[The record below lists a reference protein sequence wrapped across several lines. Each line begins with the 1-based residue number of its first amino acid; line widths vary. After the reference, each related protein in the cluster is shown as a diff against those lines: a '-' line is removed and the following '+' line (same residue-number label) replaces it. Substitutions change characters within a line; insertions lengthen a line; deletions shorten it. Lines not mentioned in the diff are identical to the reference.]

1 MIPGRKYTVGSVAH
15 VLWSRRYL
23 IALAILIGGVASWNY
38 ARLLVNAYQS
48 QATILVLPQQVPQ
61 NFVRSTV
68 TQNLEEQLRGLRDTV
83 LSSDRIIGM
92 ATELRLYPELGTDAA
107 AILQRFQSRLGVQIA
122 RADVFHVVFVH
133 RDPASAA
140 AVANRVSKAFVEGGS
155 QARTGQAQETDRF
168 IEDQLDSTRARLAE
182 HEQRL
187 AAYRQTY
194 SGQLPTQMD
203 SNLQVIQNAQN
214 RLRSLDDSIRQDRD
228 QRLRTE
234 QALAAL
240 VAVDDEPPPADPGPD
255 IDFESV
261 PESALT
267 LRGRDALRQI
277 PVARATLEKME
288 LQLKSEHPDI
298 VRLKRVIAQLERRVA
313 TELGEGAL
321 GAAGARIDAVRA
333 RRVEQLKSE
342 VAELD
347 KRLAAKDAEHLQVR
361 DVIARYQQRVEM
373 MPTRETELTTL
384 MRDYDTLRE
393 TYRGLLTKKEETQM
407 AAELER
413 RQVGETMKII
423 EPARVPVGPFS
434 PNRPRIVLSGTLF
447 GLALAL
453 AFTVWREARDRT
465 IRTKAEILAGL
476 QLPVLA
482 QIPVITSAQELR
494 TAHRR
499 QTALIGVAVVLVAVG
514 FLILYMRF
522 VGGR

>member
-1 MIPGRKYTVGSVAH
+1 MIPGRKYTVGSIGHLV
-15 VLWSRRYL
+15 WSRRRL
-23 IALAILIGGVASWNY
+23 IVASILIGAVASWSY
-38 ARLLVNAYQS
+38 ARRLVDAYQS

-68 TQNLEEQLRGLRDTV
+68 TQDLEEQLRGLRESV
-83 LSSDRIIGM
+83 LSSDRIMQM
-92 ATELRLYPELGTDAA
+92 ATELSLYPELGSDAA
-107 AILQRFQSRLGVQIA
+107 AILQRFQSRLGIQIA
-122 RADVFHVVFVH
+122 RADAFRVMFVH
-133 RDPASAA
+133 RDPALAA
-140 AVANRVSKAFVEGGS
+140 AVTDRVSRAFVEGGR
-155 QARTGQAQETDRF
+155 QARTGLAQETDRF
-168 IEDQLDSTRARLAE
+168 IEDQLDSTRERLAE

-187 AAYRQTY
+187 AAYRQAY

-214 RLRSLDDSIRQDRD
+214 RLRALDDSIRVDRD
-228 QRLRTE
+228 QKLRTD

-240 VAVDDEPPPADPGPD
+240 TTVEEESQPADAAPD

-267 LRGRDALRQI
+267 LRGRDARRQI

-288 LQLKSEHPDI
+288 LQLKAEHPDI

-321 GAAGARIDAVRA
+321 SAGARIDAARA
-333 RRVEQLKSE
+333 RRADQLRAE
-342 VAELD
+342 IAELD
-347 KRLAAKDAEHLQVR
+347 KRLAAKDAEHAQVR

-413 RQVGETMKII
+413 RQVGETMKIV
-423 EPARVPVGPFS
+423 EPARTPGRPFS
-434 PNRPRIVLSGTLF
+434 PDRPRIVFSGTVF
-447 GLALAL
+447 CLALAL

-465 IRTKAEILAGL
+465 IRTRSEVLAAL

-482 QIPVITSAQELR
+482 QIPIITSAAELR
-494 TAHRR
+494 SAHRR
-499 QTALIGVAVVLVAVG
+499 QTALMGGAVVLVAAG
-514 FLILYMRF
+514 FWVLYMKF